1 MCGII
6 GYCGQ
11 RSVVPVLISGLERL
25 EYRGY
30 DSSGL
35 GLVENKNIQLI
46 KSCGKLEVL
55 KEKLEKINCGQATSG
70 IAHTRWATHG
80 LPTSENA
87 HPHFD
92 QSGKICLVHNGI
104 IENYQT
110 EKNRLLALGHTFKSQ
125 TDSEVLAHLL
135 GEAYEKTQNIR
146 QALAQIIPQISGAY
160 AVVAVCKDIPDKL
173 FAVRCSS
180 PLLIGKGKQ
189 ENFIASDIQAFLAYT
204 REVVYLDDKEI
215 VEMNAGQVQIF
226 AADGVTPVEKK
237 EHYIEWDIHSAQKD
251 GYKHFM
257 LKEIF
262 EQPQVIRNCLSGR
275 LQNEKKQVFLPELDA
290 LEIPKR
296 LIIIGCGTSFH
307 AGLWARYLIE
317 KQAKISVQVEIA
329 SEFRYRDFLFQN
341 GDLVL
346 AISQSGETA
355 DTLAAVRLAKEKHI
369 PVLGL
374 CNVVASSLARESDA
388 VIYTQAGPEISV
400 ASTKAMCSQ
409 QMMLILFSLYLSQK
423 KQCSQEENARFFDG
437 LQALPDILSE
447 NMIAIQKQ
455 AQKLSRQFSTTKSF
469 FYLGRGIY
477 FPLAL
482 EGALKLKEISY
493 IHAEGYPAGEMKHG
507 PIALID
513 KNFPTFIIGVDNEL
527 LEKVYSNLEEILCR
541 NGQVILLTNN
551 KEISFKNV
559 FCFYLPPVFDL
570 LNAFPVL
577 LAFQFFAYEMANYL
591 GKNVDQPR
599 NLAKSVT
606 VE

>member
-11 RSVVPVLISGLERL
+11 RPAVPVLVSGLERL

-55 KEKLEKINCGQATSG
+55 KEKLKKINCGQAMSG

-80 LPTSENA
+80 LPTLENA

-110 EKNRLLALGHTFKSQ
+110 EKKRLLALGHIFESQ
-125 TDSEVLAHLL
+125 TDSEVLAHLF
-135 GEAYEKTQNIR
+135 GEAYEKTQNMR
-146 QALAQIIPQISGAY
+146 KAFAQILPKISGAY
-160 AVVAVCKDIPDKL
+160 AVVAVCKDIPGTL

-180 PLLIGKGKQ
+180 PLIIGKGQQ
-189 ENFIASDIQAFLAYT
+189 ENFIASDIPAFLAYT
-204 REVVYLDDKEI
+204 RDVIYLNDKEI
-215 VEMNAGQVQIF
+215 VEMNAERIQIF
-226 AADGVTPVEKK
+226 NADGLTSVEKK
-237 EHYIEWDIHSAQKD
+237 EHHIEWDIQSAQKD

-275 LQNEKKQVFLPELDA
+275 LQNEKKQVFLPELDV

-317 KQAKISVQVEIA
+317 KQAKISVQVEVA
-329 SEFRYRDFLFQN
+329 SEFRYRNFLFQN

-374 CNVVASSLARESDA
+374 CNVIASSLARESDA
-388 VIYTQAGPEISV
+388 VLYTQAGPEISV

-409 QMMLILFSLYLSQK
+409 QIMLILLSLYFSQK
-423 KQCSQEENARFFDG
+423 KQCSQEENNLLFDG
-437 LQALPDILSE
+437 LQNLPDILSE
-447 NMIAIQKQ
+447 NMVTIQKQ
-455 AQKLSRQFSTTKSF
+455 AQKLSRQFSTTQSF

-513 KNFPTFIIGVDNEL
+513 ANFPTFIIGIDDEL
-527 LEKVYSNLEEILCR
+527 LEKVHSNLEEILCR

-551 KEISFKNV
+551 KKISFKNV